1 MPQINA
7 MADDACKARL
17 AEFLAMVHESMTQF
31 ADCETVDINTRGS
44 TGDTPLTIAVVND
57 NVRIVTDLLEAGAD
71 PNISGEDDCTPLHHA
86 ASHGHCEIIAL
97 LLAYGASNS
106 VVDRDGYT
114 PADTARILHYKEA
127 FKMLS

>member
-1 MPQINA
+1 
-7 MADDACKARL
+7 MADDAGKARL

-44 TGDTPLTIAVVND
+44 TGDTPLKIAVVND

-106 VVDRDGYT
+106 VVDRYGFT
-114 PADTARILHYKEA
+114 PADTARILHYEEA
-127 FKMLS
+127 FEMLS